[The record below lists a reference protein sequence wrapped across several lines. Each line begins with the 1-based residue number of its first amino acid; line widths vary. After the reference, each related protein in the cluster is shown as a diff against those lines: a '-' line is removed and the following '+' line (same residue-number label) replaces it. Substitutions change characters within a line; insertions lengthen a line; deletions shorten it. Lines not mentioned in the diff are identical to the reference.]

1 MTTKQKNI
9 QISQDIDMRRKL
21 VYSCIECTK
30 DSEGLIVFCE
40 LCQIENDTNDRIFM
54 EKFGNN
60 PRTIEPDDY

>member
-1 MTTKQKNI
+1 MDNHCI
-9 QISQDIDMRRKL
+9 YCNEFVLLMRRKL
-21 VYSCIECTK
+21 VHSCPECTK
-30 DSEGLIVFCE
+30 DSDGLIVFCE